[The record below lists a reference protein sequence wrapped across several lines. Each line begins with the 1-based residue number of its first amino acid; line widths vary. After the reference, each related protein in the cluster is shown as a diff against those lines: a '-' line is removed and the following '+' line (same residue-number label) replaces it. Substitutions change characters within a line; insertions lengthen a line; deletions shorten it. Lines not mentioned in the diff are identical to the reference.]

1 MKPSGKLSISLVNV
15 PADVSPLKLRGFL
28 RAEAEDI
35 QRKATEHSLFIV
47 RLFLPERL
55 LFAVTQKKVDVLLQD
70 ITNKYESIQR
80 VELVVVK
87 QSLNAVQMMEEA
99 KLAEED
105 MKLLLE
111 DAKAMSDSMNGK
123 SDKTIH

>member
-1 MKPSGKLSISLVNV
+1 MSNIQFRISLVSV
-15 PADVSPLKLRGFL
+15 PPEISPLKLRGFL
-28 RAEAEDI
+28 RSEAEDI
-35 QRKATEHSLFIV
+35 QSKATEHSLFIV

-111 DAKAMSDSMNGK
+111 DAKAMSDSMNGN

>member
-1 MKPSGKLSISLVNV
+1 MSNIQFRISLVSV

-28 RAEAEDI
+28 RSEAEDI
-35 QRKATEHSLFIV
+35 QSKATEHSLFIV

-99 KLAEED
+99 KLANED
-105 MKLLLE
+105 LKQLLD
-111 DAKAMSDSMNGK
+111 DAKAMSQTPDDNKG
-123 SDKTIH
+123 TTLH

>member
-15 PADVSPLKLRGFL
+15 PADVSALKLRGFL

-87 QSLNAVQMMEEA
+87 QSLDLAQMMEEA

-105 MKLLLE
+105 VKQLIE
-111 DAKAMSDSMNGK
+111 DAEAMSESPNG
-123 SDKTIH
+123 DKGKTLH

>member
-1 MKPSGKLSISLVNV
+1 MSNIQFRISLVSV
-15 PADVSPLKLRGFL
+15 PPEISPLKLRGFL
-28 RAEAEDI
+28 RSEAEDI
-35 QRKATEHSLFIV
+35 QSKATEHSLFIV